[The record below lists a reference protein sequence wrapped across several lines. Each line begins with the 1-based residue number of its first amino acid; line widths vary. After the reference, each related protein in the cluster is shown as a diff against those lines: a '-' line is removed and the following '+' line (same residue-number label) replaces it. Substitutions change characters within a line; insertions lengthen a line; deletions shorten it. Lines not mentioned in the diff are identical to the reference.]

1 MEDFNNYAKN
11 HTAGG
16 KNKSGGAAG
25 STNGG
30 LFETVSR
37 ISKRFDGKSTDE
49 LLRAIYKEAETR
61 KRAGTLSNAEI
72 DGFVAMLSPA
82 LDAVKR
88 RYLVKI
94 AEELKKI

>member
-11 HTAGG
+11 HTSSEKKG
-16 KNKSGGAAG
+16 
-25 STNGG
+25 GG

-37 ISKRFDGKSTDE
+37 ISKQFDGKSTDE

-88 RYLVKI
+88 RYLIKI
-94 AEELKKI
+94 AEDLKKI

>member
-1 MEDFNNYAKN
+1 MEDFNNYAKSK
-11 HTAGG
+11 TSGRTGAGD
-16 KNKSGGAAG
+16 NKG
-25 STNGG
+25 GG
-30 LFETVSR
+30 LFET
-37 ISKRFDGKSTDE
+37 ISKISKQFDGKSTDE

-94 AEELKKI
+94 AEDLKKI